1 MWKGVLAASRSRAKP
16 ELTGPGRRG
25 EEPDERDE
33 GAHDEGAHDEGAE
46 EHVEEQLLVGPPGAV
61 GGAAKAGR
69 GGGDDHPV

>member
-25 EEPDERDE
+25 RNRDER
-33 GAHDEGAHDEGAE
+33 DEGAHDEGAE